1 MTALR
6 DFIRQSFETNW
17 EWTERYIDGL
27 TQEEIEYRPTAQ
39 SHSIGFILW
48 HYGRALDMWVQTR
61 AKGGTQLYEE
71 GWAERLGFEPEPTDV
86 GFGYGIE
93 ELNNW
98 TCPDKGLLVEYANAS
113 RNNLLAYLATL
124 DEEALLTTE
133 MTTRTGDT
141 INLARMF
148 SILLWEVNQHGGQTS
163 YLRGMQRG
171 LKQ

>member
-1 MTALR
+1 MTALQ
-6 DFIRQSFETNW
+6 DFIRQAFETNW

-27 TQEEIEYRPTAQ
+27 SQEEIEYRPTDQ

-61 AKGGTQLYEE
+61 ARGGTQLYED
-71 GWAERLGFEPEPTDV
+71 GWAERLGMTPEPTDV
-86 GFGYGIE
+86 GFGYGVE

-98 TCPDKGLLVEYANAS
+98 NCPDRDLLVGYANAA
-113 RNNLLAYLATL
+113 RNNLLEYLSSL
-124 DEEALLTTE
+124 DEDALLNTE
-133 MTTRTGDT
+133 MTTRWGET

-148 SILLWEVNQHGGQTS
+148 SILLWEVNQHGGQAS

-171 LKQ
+171 LNQ

>member
-1 MTALR
+1 MTALQ
-6 DFIRQSFETNW
+6 DFIRQAFETNW

-27 TQEEIEYRPTAQ
+27 TQAEIEFRPGDQ

-48 HYGRALDMWVQTR
+48 HYGRALDMWVQTQ
-61 AKGGTQLYEE
+61 AKGETQLYEE
-71 GWAERLGFEPEPTDV
+71 GWAERLGFASDPGDL
-86 GFGYGIE
+86 GFGYGVE

-98 TCPDKGLLVEYANAS
+98 RCPSKNLLVEYANAA
-113 RNNLLAYLATL
+113 RYNLLEYLASL
-124 DEEALLTTE
+124 DEGALLNTE
-133 MTTRTGDT
+133 MTTRWGET

-171 LKQ
+171 LNQ

>member
-1 MTALR
+1 MTALQ
-6 DFIRQSFETNW
+6 DFIRQAFETNW

-27 TQEEIEYRPTAQ
+27 TQEEIEYRPTNQ

-61 AKGGTQLYEE
+61 AKGGIQLYEQ
-71 GWAERLGFEPEPTDV
+71 GWAERLGMAPEPTDV
-86 GFGYGIE
+86 GFGYGVE
-93 ELNNW
+93 ELDNW
-98 TCPDKGLLVEYANAS
+98 TCPDRELLVDYANAA
-113 RNNLLAYLATL
+113 RHNLLEYLASL
-124 DEEALLTTE
+124 DEDTLLNTQ
-133 MTTRTGDT
+133 MTTRWGET

-171 LKQ
+171 LGQ

>member
-1 MTALR
+1 MAALQ
-6 DFIRQSFETNW
+6 DFIRQAFETNW

-27 TQEEIEYRPTAQ
+27 SQEEIEYRPTDQ

-61 AKGGTQLYEE
+61 AKGGIQLYED
-71 GWAERLGFEPEPTDV
+71 GWAECLGKTPEPTDV
-86 GFGYGIE
+86 GFGYGVE

-98 TCPDKGLLVEYANAS
+98 TCPDKELLVGYANAA
-113 RNNLLAYLATL
+113 RNNLLEFLASL
-124 DEEALLTTE
+124 DEDALLNTE

-148 SILLWEVNQHGGQTS
+148 SILLWEVNQHGGQAS

-171 LKQ
+171 LGQ

>member
-1 MTALR
+1 MSALQ
-6 DFIRQSFETNW
+6 DFIRQAFATNW

-27 TQEEIEYRPTAQ
+27 SQAEIEYRPTDQ

-61 AKGGTQLYEE
+61 AKRGTQLYED
-71 GWAERLGFEPEPTDV
+71 GWAERLGLPADPADV
-86 GFGYGIE
+86 GFGYGVAD
-93 ELNNW
+93 LNAW
-98 TCPDKGLLVEYANAS
+98 PCPDKDLLVEYATAA
-113 RNNLLAYLATL
+113 RNNLLEYLASL

-133 MTTRTGDT
+133 MTTRTGDI

-148 SILLWEVNQHGGQTS
+148 SILLWEVNQHGGQAS

-171 LKQ
+171 LGQ